1 MGDENPLQPPWR
13 SSPRPAA
20 PPRAQLSRDVIV
32 SAALDVLDRDGADGL
47 TMRAVAESL
56 GASPAAI
63 YGHVSNKEEL
73 IQLVLERVTEE
84 FADFSE
90 ELFAREIGWQEKL
103 VAFGEEARRTF
114 LRHPGSA
121 GLTLGRVPFGP
132 SLLRIVEGQLKLLRA
147 AGIPDQIAALVGD
160 LFALYA
166 GAYVF
171 EEELAKPAGYG
182 TSEVVTW
189 LSSLPVEQFPNTV
202 ALADVLVRGTGE
214 ERYTLGLELLVRGLA
229 SYSKPA

>member
-1 MGDENPLQPPWR
+1 M
-13 SSPRPAA
+13 
-20 PPRAQLSRDVIV
+20 IV
-32 SAALDVLDRDGADGL
+32 DAALDVLDRNGADGL

-73 IQLVLERVTEE
+73 VQLVLERVTEE
-84 FADFSE
+84 FANFCE
-90 ELFAREIGWQEKL
+90 QLFAREIEWREKL
-103 VAFGEEARRTF
+103 LAFGEEARRVF

-132 SLLRIVEGQLKLLRA
+132 SLLRIVEGQLKLLRG
-147 AGIPDQIAALVGD
+147 AGIPDEVAALVGD

-171 EEELAKPAGYG
+171 EEELSKPAGYG
-182 TSEVVTW
+182 TSEIVTW
-189 LSSLPVEQFPNTV
+189 LSSLPIEQFPNTV
-202 ALADVLVRGTGE
+202 ALADVLVRGSSE
-214 ERYTLGLELLVRGLA
+214 ERYTLGLELLVRGLE
-229 SYSKPA
+229 SYSRPA